1 MAEYFNL
8 NSKLILVAI
17 LQTGF
22 CTLNLF
28 KESVPVKVGQ
38 NEEKLVIPCEEE
50 ILSEFDKLEG
60 TGAEVGIYN

>member
-28 KESVPVKVGQ
+28 KESVPGKVGQ